1 MIVSI
6 ERRVDGVLTSA
17 DTATLRVTSIG
28 GTIWVNDEVVAPTS
42 AGVYSYTTPGLPDGE
57 FVARWTFAVAGLDDD
72 VIYRTFQVDQPVQY
86 HTGVTLAEIERHVAP
101 RIGPYEELIALPT
114 STQTTLFV
122 SQLISSLDLG
132 EYEDLYILRRG
143 RFENGNLVSPFSDD
157 DRERLVASYES
168 ATGGLNPDRDW
179 TYAPVEGEMI
189 ELHVLKPSSE
199 LRKIVLQ
206 GLRRCY
212 FWDTAVVSTTEAA
225 LTSGNTRTNLTA
237 LVPWLTRPNQLKN
250 IQFGTTVGLPS
261 RVMWWDADRQ
271 GANVN
276 LSMLGLGAGSLYIHA
291 LRPHITYVNGEM
303 SYRGPDDDDDI
314 LHVDLDYA
322 AAAAHAAAWQ
332 LVPHR
337 LFPISNVGM
346 RISMEA
352 AAAEFTRES
361 MRVVEQMPEFIRVR
375 FGSEDRLME
384 MPQVGNV

>member
-42 AGVYSYTTPGLPDGE
+42 AGIYSYTTPGLPDGE

-143 RFENGNLVSPFSDD
+143 RFENGNFVSPFSDD

-237 LVPWLTRPNQLKN
+237 LVPWLTRPNQLRN
-250 IQFGTTVGLPS
+250 IQFGTTVGLPTK
-261 RVMWWDADRQ
+261 VLWWDADRQ

>member
-42 AGVYSYTTPGLPDGE
+42 AGIYSYTTPGLPDGE

-143 RFENGNLVSPFSDD
+143 RFENGNFVSPFSDD